1 MQNVINEEIV
11 KNEILQGLLQ
21 VDSSFFVENFETS
34 FESKTRKLNVYF
46 TAKNSNNETVEINNV
61 WG

>member
-21 VDSSFFVENFETS
+21 VDSSFFIENFETS

>member
-21 VDSSFFVENFETS
+21 VDSSFFIENFETS
-34 FESKTRKLNVYF
+34 LK
-46 TAKNSNNETVEINNV
+46 AKQEN
-61 WG
+61 